1 MADEFLEGTG
11 YSRLYLLRSRPQ
23 SPKTQLKTTHPNQ
36 KAHPMTRF
44 LGFLAA
50 AVASAIGWWLGAK
63 IGFMTAFLLSTL
75 GTGLGLYYGMRAAR
89 EWLP

>member
-1 MADEFLEGTG
+1 
-11 YSRLYLLRSRPQ
+11 
-23 SPKTQLKTTHPNQ
+23 
-36 KAHPMTRF
+36 MTRF

>member
-1 MADEFLEGTG
+1 
-11 YSRLYLLRSRPQ
+11 
-23 SPKTQLKTTHPNQ
+23 
-36 KAHPMTRF
+36 MTRF
-44 LGFLAA
+44 LGLLAA

-75 GTGLGLYYGMRAAR
+75 GTGLGLYYGMRVAR